1 MHTVIIHH
9 VPSSRVPARCIR
21 GRGSF
26 IFPGRTRATDAP
38 DGSDAL
44 SSLLVLVVF
53 VREGLPAAPPPESS
67 PPSPRTTCAHV
78 PSLTSAPTPKPF
90 LRPGQFISLTL
101 PRPRA
106 SYRCDAHPAMATL
119 LAAGSRLPHLPP
131 LQEIRLGLRPRAG
144 VLPDHRGWPR
154 LRFRRRRRRR
164 RRCPP
169 PPPPTAD
176 PPQ

>member
-106 SYRCDAHPAMATL
+106 SYRCDAHP
-119 LAAGSRLPHLPP
+119 PWPP
-131 LQEIRLGLRPRAG
+131 S
-144 VLPDHRGWPR
+144 W
-154 LRFRRRRRRR
+154 RRQPPSS
-164 RRCPP
+164 PP
-169 PPPPTAD
+169 PPPGDPSRPSSPSWRPPGPPRLATAPVQAQAQAQADVPSSSSTAD